1 MSVEWL
7 KNSTP
12 GTMPR
17 DREVDNGPTAIEKSC
32 FQEIRELKSEN
43 AKLKKQLDS
52 IRQEI

>member
-17 DREVDNGPTAIEKSC
+17 DRECNSGPTAIEKSC
-32 FQEIRELKSEN
+32 FQEIRELKAEN
-43 AKLKKQLDS
+43 TKLKKQLKKA
-52 IRQEI
+52 IRE